1 MVRSGKTNALQV
13 SVLLAGVSYIL
24 IGASFFYSPMDVFK
38 FFIKNVSEIWAG
50 EVRTNELI
58 APMYHILRAFSAML
72 FTSGI
77 LMIMPLFDPL
87 KYRLMI
93 WINGVFFPF
102 LAAMM
107 LIKTGLTLV
116 SRSENGVT
124 YYHKSMLIF
133 GFVFTFIFFIC
144 LITLLITGKD
154 AKAGKE

>member
-1 MVRSGKTNALQV
+1 MRSLKTNTLQV
-13 SVLLAGVSYIL
+13 SVLIAGAIYIL
-24 IGASFFYSPMDVFK
+24 TGAAFFYSPMDVFK
-38 FFIKNVSEIWAG
+38 LFVNNVSENWTDV
-50 EVRTNELI
+50 VRTNELI

-93 WINGVFFPF
+93 WINGVLFPF
-102 LAAMM
+102 LSALM
-107 LIKTGLTLV
+107 LIKTGFALV

-133 GFVFTFIFFIC
+133 GFIFTFVFLMC
-144 LITLLITGKD
+144 LVTLFITGKD

>member
-1 MVRSGKTNALQV
+1 MRSLKTNTLQV
-13 SVLLAGVSYIL
+13 SVLIAGAVYIL
-24 IGASFFYSPMDVFK
+24 TGAAFFYSPMDVFK
-38 FFIKNVSEIWAG
+38 LFVNNVSENWTDV
-50 EVRTNELI
+50 VRTNELI

-93 WINGVFFPF
+93 WINGVLFPF
-102 LAAMM
+102 LSALM
-107 LIKTGLTLV
+107 LIKTGFALV

-133 GFVFTFIFFIC
+133 GFIFTFVFVMC
-144 LITLLITGKD
+144 LVTLFITGKD